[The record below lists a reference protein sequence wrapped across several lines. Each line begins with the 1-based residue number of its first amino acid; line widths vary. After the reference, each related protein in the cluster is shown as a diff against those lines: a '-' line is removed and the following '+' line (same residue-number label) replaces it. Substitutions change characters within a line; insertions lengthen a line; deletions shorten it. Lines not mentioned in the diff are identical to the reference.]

1 MMTQQMKAH
10 RLRRTSGKALGM
22 LVNLAAIATVLLAG
36 IFLLPGLAGYERYVI
51 TGASMSG
58 TFERGSL
65 AFAETVPVEELA
77 VGDIITYLPPPD
89 SGITELVTH
98 RIVDIDTS
106 GEDPVFQTRGDA
118 NSSDDPWVFGLDDP
132 TQARVEATVPGL
144 GWVFLAL
151 ADREIRMLIIG
162 IPAGVVGVLS
172 LIEVV
177 RALRGPTAQTDVG
190 APKLSSVTQ
199 N

>member
-1 MMTQQMKAH
+1 MNAGPWPSP
-10 RLRRTSGKALGM
+10 RRSRWKNSRWATSSPTCL
-22 LVNLAAIATVLLAG
+22 
-36 IFLLPGLAGYERYVI
+36 
-51 TGASMSG
+51 
-58 TFERGSL
+58 
-65 AFAETVPVEELA
+65 
-77 VGDIITYLPPPD
+77 PPD

>member
-1 MMTQQMKAH
+1 MTQQKKAH
-10 RLRRTSGKALGM
+10 RLRRTSGKTLGA

-65 AFAETVPVEELA
+65 AFAEAVPVEELA